1 MEKNIREAV
10 SKVLNEQRF
19 LKLIAKYGDDFFKKM
34 FSSGR
39 VSRAT
44 LTKLEDVFNNTSNLG
59 KIKKGVDAG
68 KEVLK
73 LQPKKIGNV
82 TSKPFYKLEEIRD
95 DLEKLDSR
103 LITKDDILKKYNDAY
118 LQDGT
123 RLSDIFLP
131 KFKEKLKSNL
141 DIRLKPT
148 TDFTEIKIAFVN
160 GWKSQF
166 PTLAGLKWGA
176 RFISGGKLFSKLD
189 VIDRQKAIAWWVAGV
204 GDGPSITKILK
215 DNYSIP
221 DKFLLTM
228 ANTGGQLTKK
238 WLYLSTA
245 LTFINAFVDAI
256 PDYNK
261 VPNESDLVAAGRRI
275 WRNAVLINP
284 LMVSP
289 GYFLAMKIIVPLFA
303 GGLGQKDFIK
313 QVNEWSLSLENTT
326 DKLQS
331 ISKSMFNRK
340 KKVNVP
346 IKKTNTYTP
355 PKPTSVISKKDTSGG
370 I

>member
-1 MEKNIREAV
+1 
-10 SKVLNEQRF
+10 
-19 LKLIAKYGDDFFKKM
+19 
-34 FSSGR
+34 
-39 VSRAT
+39 
-44 LTKLEDVFNNTSNLG
+44 
-59 KIKKGVDAG
+59 
-68 KEVLK
+68 
-73 LQPKKIGNV
+73 
-82 TSKPFYKLEEIRD
+82 
-95 DLEKLDSR
+95 
-103 LITKDDILKKYNDAY
+103 
-118 LQDGT
+118 
-123 RLSDIFLP
+123 LSDIFLP
-131 KFKEKLKSNL
+131 KFKEKLKANL
-141 DIRLKPT
+141 NIRLKPT

-189 VIDRQKAIAWWVAGV
+189 IIDRQKAIAWWVAGV

-245 LTFINAFVDAI
+245 LTFINAFVDAM

-261 VPNESDLVAAGRRI
+261 VPNESDLVAAGKRI
-275 WRNAVLINP
+275 WRNSVLINP

-346 IKKTNTYTP
+346 IKKIIKP
-355 PKPTSVISKKDTSGG
+355 PVDKNKRPEETW
-370 I
+370 